1 MAELLDLGVRDLVVA
16 LVGIG
21 ALALGDAA
29 ALDVLLD
36 QLGNLIV
43 DFNIKI
49 DECKGLTSILVKFID
64 SSPTL

>member
-29 ALDVLLD
+29 ALDILLD

-43 DFNIKI
+43 DFNIKF
-49 DECKGLTSILVKFID
+49 DEYKGLTSILVKFID